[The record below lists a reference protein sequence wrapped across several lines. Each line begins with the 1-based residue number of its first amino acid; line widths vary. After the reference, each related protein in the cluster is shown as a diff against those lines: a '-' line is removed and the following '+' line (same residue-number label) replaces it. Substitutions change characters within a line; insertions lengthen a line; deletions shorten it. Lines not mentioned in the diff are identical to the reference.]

1 MGGRGR
7 AGAGLLLC
15 LRVLCVGTFFSY
27 QSNGL
32 APTGKKLF
40 GAVGC
45 AVVLPGPEQIG
56 TSKFIKWEYKKDE
69 SVTKELLILMY
80 YVETHDLQIRVKYQ
94 DDADFNETD
103 GSLRL
108 RKLQLND
115 RGLYRYRLSTTTG
128 KWIQLEVIKP
138 LPKPTLQHNL
148 HNGTQQGI
156 TVELVCSVA
165 AEKVDAYE
173 WRKNCEPLPA
183 NSRYQLHSNNSILL
197 LQNVI
202 QSDNGNYSCKV
213 SNEVSWN
220 ETVLLLNLQNFTDSA
235 LLIFPGVIV
244 EAVCLLIAAMDWGF
258 IH

>member
-1 MGGRGR
+1 MGDPE
-7 AGAGLLLC
+7 
-15 LRVLCVGTFFSY
+15 RVVLSVGTFFSY

-56 TSKFIKWEYKKDE
+56 TN
-69 SVTKELLILMY
+69 
-80 YVETHDLQIRVKYQ
+80 
-94 DDADFNETD
+94 DADFNETD

>member
-1 MGGRGR
+1 MAFYKIRKDKIWVFMKRTSHLNWGMVFTVSIIVEFDHNHWRSLF
-7 AGAGLLLC
+7 A
-15 LRVLCVGTFFSY
+15 VGTFFSY

-128 KWIQLEVIKP
+128 KWIQLEVISKFCVYWSAIRFCA
-138 LPKPTLQHNL
+138 NL
-148 HNGTQQGI
+148 
-156 TVELVCSVA
+156 
-165 AEKVDAYE
+165 
-173 WRKNCEPLPA
+173 
-183 NSRYQLHSNNSILL
+183 
-197 LQNVI
+197 I
-202 QSDNGNYSCKV
+202 QTY
-213 SNEVSWN
+213 
-220 ETVLLLNLQNFTDSA
+220 
-235 LLIFPGVIV
+235 
-244 EAVCLLIAAMDWGF
+244 
-258 IH
+258 